1 MLAVV
6 NKARNT
12 CWYPILGQLPII
24 GQAVKNGEPLLTQLS
39 TSSLVVLIRSAVLW
53 LSEMNLTN
61 IAFPTL

>member
-24 GQAVKNGEPLLTQLS
+24 GQAVKNGESLLTQLS
-39 TSSLVVLIRSAVLW
+39 TSSLVALIRSAALC
-53 LSEMNLTN
+53 LSEMNLT
-61 IAFPTL
+61 IISFRAL